1 MEDQIPRSLGQ
12 TTLTKIRVDRIDFM
26 VKLREAGLKK
36 EEIINKFLTFG
47 VTKRTANEYY
57 DVAILKI
64 REKMKLV

>member
-1 MEDQIPRSLGQ
+1 MEDQIRSVGQ

-26 VKLREAGLKK
+26 VKLREDGLKK
-36 EEIINKFLTFG
+36 EEIINKFLTQG

-57 DVAILKI
+57 DIAILKI

>member
-47 VTKRTANEYY
+47 GKSV
-57 DVAILKI
+57 V
-64 REKMKLV
+64 